1 MRKARLSQLDSV
13 LEEQTNRSNLYIN
26 PKINVGNRI
35 PEKKVTVK
43 RKPNITLD
51 ETAVDVKKE
60 SQFINETL
68 LNASDQ
74 YIKMR
79 YHAYQRQSHTQKR
92 SNVFA
97 RLEQQKLQHGKELRL
112 KRLSDDYSQTQS
124 ASSSTPIKFRLSQS
138 SLKGR

>member
-1 MRKARLSQLDSV
+1 M

-68 LNASDQ
+68 LNASD
-74 YIKMR
+74 
-79 YHAYQRQSHTQKR
+79 
-92 SNVFA
+92 
-97 RLEQQKLQHGKELRL
+97 
-112 KRLSDDYSQTQS
+112 
-124 ASSSTPIKFRLSQS
+124 
-138 SLKGR
+138 